1 MPRQSAGGRLKL
13 LLIGRYNAW
22 KGQTL
27 LLDALS
33 LLEPAERD
41 RLDVKLVGSV
51 YGDQTHF
58 LTAIEEKLAEHDLW
72 QTVQLHGFDPQP
84 DPYYAWADVV
94 VAPSTEPEPFGLVAI
109 EAMAAGRAVIAAGHG
124 GLTEIVDDE
133 ISGLVF
139 APRDAHALRDAI
151 RRYLENPSLAQAHGE
166 AGKRR
171 FRALFSEDRYE
182 RSIANLVQSVLQGQ
196 SIPGDAAE
204 PR

>member
-1 MPRQSAGGRLKL
+1 
-13 LLIGRYNAW
+13 
-22 KGQTL
+22 
-27 LLDALS
+27 
-33 LLEPAERD
+33 
-41 RLDVKLVGSV
+41 
-51 YGDQTHF
+51 
-58 LTAIEEKLAEHDLW
+58 
-72 QTVQLHGFDPQP
+72 
-84 DPYYAWADVV
+84 
-94 VAPSTEPEPFGLVAI
+94 
-109 EAMAAGRAVIAAGHG
+109 MAAGRAVIAAGHG